1 MEYSVVYFPSSA
13 VSAWFPPTAVAAAAA
28 AMASSPLE
36 LRRHFSQCFAIMVL
50 NADHTR
56 FAKCNVFRKLFIQ
69 SAALGLIGLQSTGGC
84 GHAIPHFRQ
93 VMLNK

>member
-13 VSAWFPPTAVAAAAA
+13 VSAWFPPTAVAAA

-50 NADHTR
+50 NADHTK
-56 FAKCNVFRKLFIQ
+56 FAKCNVFRKLFLQ
-69 SAALGLIGLQSTGGC
+69 SATLGFIGLQSTAGC
-84 GHAIPHFRQ
+84 GHAIPHFRR
-93 VMLNK
+93 VMLHK